1 MISYRRRKAGFT
13 LIEILIALA
22 IVSGALITIIYTVN
36 FHLSLIQ
43 RHETITTATMLGSQ
57 KIREVTEM
65 ETVRS
70 GAFPEPYEEYTFDM
84 VIEDSLFEGIKI
96 VKLSVTKEKETVYL
110 NKFIEKKR

>member
-1 MISYRRRKAGFT
+1 MISFKRPKSGFS

-43 RHETITTATMLGSQ
+43 RHETITTATMLASQ
-57 KIREVTEM
+57 KIREVTEL

-70 GAFPEPYEEYTFDM
+70 GSFPAPYADYSFNM
-84 VIEDSLFEGIKI
+84 VIEDSPFEGVKI